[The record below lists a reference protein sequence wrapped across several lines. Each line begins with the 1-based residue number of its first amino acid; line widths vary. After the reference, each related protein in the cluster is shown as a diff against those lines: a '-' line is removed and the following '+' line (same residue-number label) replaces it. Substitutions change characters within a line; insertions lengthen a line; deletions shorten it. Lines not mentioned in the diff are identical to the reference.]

1 MESYSIIQQYALIG
15 LDGIDSKNKTVEKTA
30 VLRAIAT
37 GRFVEKR
44 MESGGHQEADFQEK
58 LEQGIKEARALGTR
72 GTKGSGKGDCRSF
85 KSRWSFGGSAGSFG
99 LRYVL

>member
-37 GRFVEKR
+37 GRFVENL

-85 KSRWSFGGSAGSFG
+85 KSR
-99 LRYVL
+99 